1 MWVFGNLLKRGTQKN
16 EQVWGKIISLG
27 SDNLSLRR
35 LKGTS
40 RWYPKGQYEGW

>member
-27 SDNLSLRR
+27 RVGKVVVVLMVVEAS
-35 LKGTS
+35 G
-40 RWYPKGQYEGW
+40 